1 MTTAEMTLEETGPT
15 SDAQLLARSR
25 AEDPEAFGELVDRH
39 KDLVVNYLTR
49 LTGNRERAE
58 DFAQETFV
66 RFYQTLGRYREEGQ
80 MKAYLLRIATNLVH
94 SEERRR
100 RRWQVIWPFFSS
112 DGHRSEPGPHE
123 ELVSGEERRLVSRA
137 LAEVDLT
144 YRAPLVL
151 REIED
156 RSYDEIAE
164 ILGLNVGTVKSRL
177 HRGRDM
183 LRQKLEPYWQ
193 NGGVS

>member
-1 MTTAEMTLEETGPT
+1 
-15 SDAQLLARSR
+15 
-25 AEDPEAFGELVDRH
+25 
-39 KDLVVNYLTR
+39 
-49 LTGNRERAE
+49 
-58 DFAQETFV
+58 
-66 RFYQTLGRYREEGQ
+66 
-80 MKAYLLRIATNLVH
+80 MKAYLLRIATNLVR
-94 SEERRR
+94 SAERRR

-123 ELVSGEERRLVSRA
+123 ALVSGEEQRLVSRA

>member
-1 MTTAEMTLEETGPT
+1 MTAVEMTIEETGPL

-25 AEDPEAFGELVDRH
+25 ADDSEAFGQLVDRH
-39 KDLVVNYLTR
+39 KDLVVNYLAR
-49 LTGNRERAE
+49 LTGSRDRAE

-80 MKAYLLRIATNLVH
+80 MKAYLLRIATNLVR

-100 RRWQVIWPFFSS
+100 RRWQLLRPFFSS
-112 DGHRSEPGPHE
+112 NGHATDPGPHE
-123 ELVSGEERRLVSRA
+123 ELVAVEEQRQVSRA

-144 YRAPLVL
+144 YRVPLVL

-156 RSYDEIAE
+156 RSYHEIAE

-177 HRGRDM
+177 NRGRHL
-183 LRQKLEPYWQ
+183 LRQKLEPYWL
-193 NGGVS
+193 NGGCS